1 MGNARSCM
9 YGKKLQTIVVQNSS
23 LIIIIVSVT
32 PVTASWVIATALQT
46 YQKYASMSVAQT
58 QKLKV
63 WLATFMYSALEN
75 LYRRVEMNFGLIS
88 NAKLLT
94 SSAGFF
100 SSAFV

>member
-1 MGNARSCM
+1 MWYEN
-9 YGKKLQTIVVQNSS
+9 KHFKFTENSS

-32 PVTASWVIATALQT
+32 PVTTSWVIATALQT